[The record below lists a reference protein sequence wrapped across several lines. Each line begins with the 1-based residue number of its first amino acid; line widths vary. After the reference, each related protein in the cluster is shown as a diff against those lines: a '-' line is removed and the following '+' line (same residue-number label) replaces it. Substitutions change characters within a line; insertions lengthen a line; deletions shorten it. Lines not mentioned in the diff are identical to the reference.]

1 MTHKIGKKSCPWR
14 GIFAVFLEE
23 VGDAEGLGVV
33 VALKVVDAEG
43 FHLVGHFFCFYA
55 FGGDHEAQGMH
66 GGDEVRKVGVGMAA
80 VVFDEGDVDLDLA
93 EGEVF
98 HAAGVGV
105 AGAVV
110 VEDDVEAHF
119 LEEVDLLFPVRV
131 ERSVF
136 DEFEADGE
144 EGDEVSAADFV
155 QVVGKVEVQT
165 LGGSEVDVDPVHVAA
180 GKAACADELAGLIK
194 DLIVEGVDD
203 ADGVGELDKIT
214 RRYHSAVVVTEARE
228 GFCTGE
234 FFCLGIHERLK
245 GDFDGVGFDGFAED
259 FADVGLALGALFVF
273 LVDDDVLVLEG
284 VDVVEG
290 KLQRFAEFGR
300 AGVVEAVVDVAAAD
314 VKGGGFAFPDLWVLE
329 LLMDFGNGRMNVHE
343 ARGNDE
349 EMAVIEIEAV
359 FLRKFVPDV
368 FAEMGKVVVDDG
380 ASVGDAALVVA
391 ADGKSEA
398 AGLMVFQ
405 RLFHEEIEGST
416 GEEAGFLVLEEV
428 RVPDGDVNTENAECD
443 EEGQEKGLPVDG
455 FEDGAG
461 GNQGAGEEE
470 AVDLFFVFLVFRCSR
485 CDEAED
491 EVEEKESIERHIEGS
506 LEDAEVRVDGE
517 EARMPWCSDDDDGH
531 HRDGDGGEREPF
543 LVDPVSHVERFHCV
557 AEGAESGQEG
567 AYVVKDVEKVDQP
580 VGHLLPVRADGSSH
594 DAKEDG
600 DEGHDH
606 RVPEIEGIFQRDFA
620 VLHIEMKE
628 EKEDRNRGKAEIHVP
643 VAKEIPDRV
652 HFTRLLSMTSAQK
665 QRTLKPAGYIKKV

>member
-1 MTHKIGKKSCPWR
+1 
-14 GIFAVFLEE
+14 
-23 VGDAEGLGVV
+23 
-33 VALKVVDAEG
+33 
-43 FHLVGHFFCFYA
+43 
-55 FGGDHEAQGMH
+55 
-66 GGDEVRKVGVGMAA
+66 
-80 VVFDEGDVDLDLA
+80 
-93 EGEVF
+93 
-98 HAAGVGV
+98 
-105 AGAVV
+105 
-110 VEDDVEAHF
+110 
-119 LEEVDLLFPVRV
+119 
-131 ERSVF
+131 
-136 DEFEADGE
+136 
-144 EGDEVSAADFV
+144 
-155 QVVGKVEVQT
+155 
-165 LGGSEVDVDPVHVAA
+165 
-180 GKAACADELAGLIK
+180 
-194 DLIVEGVDD
+194 
-203 ADGVGELDKIT
+203 
-214 RRYHSAVVVTEARE
+214 
-228 GFCTGE
+228 
-234 FFCLGIHERLK
+234 
-245 GDFDGVGFDGFAED
+245 
-259 FADVGLALGALFVF
+259 
-273 LVDDDVLVLEG
+273 
-284 VDVVEG
+284 
-290 KLQRFAEFGR
+290 
-300 AGVVEAVVDVAAAD
+300 
-314 VKGGGFAFPDLWVLE
+314 
-329 LLMDFGNGRMNVHE
+329 MNVHE

-368 FAEMGKVVVDDG
+368 FAEMGKVAVDDG

-398 AGLMVFQ
+398 SGLMVSQ

-416 GEEAGFLVLEEV
+416 REEAGFLVLEEV
-428 RVPDGDVNTENAECD
+428 RVPDGDVNTGNAECD

-517 EARMPWCSDDDDGH
+517 EARMPWCGDDDDGH

-606 RVPEIEGIFQRDFA
+606 RVPEIEDIFQRDFA

-652 HFTRLLSMTSAQK
+652 HFPRLLSMTSAQK